1 MRGLDSITDSV
12 DMNLSKLQ
20 EMVKDREACCTS
32 MELQSWTWLS
42 NWKTPPVFKSAFN
55 STYDIQYLF
64 SQNIFFLYFT
74 TMEYFLFSS
83 SHFEGRDRSNGDED
97 TQEFSSHSIL
107 KNVNIEIGTD
117 FL

>member
-1 MRGLDSITDSV
+1 M
-12 DMNLSKLQ
+12 Q
-20 EMVKDREACCTS
+20 
-32 MELQSWTWLS
+32 
-42 NWKTPPVFKSAFN
+42 
-55 STYDIQYLF
+55 
-64 SQNIFFLYFT
+64 
-74 TMEYFLFSS
+74 YFLFSS